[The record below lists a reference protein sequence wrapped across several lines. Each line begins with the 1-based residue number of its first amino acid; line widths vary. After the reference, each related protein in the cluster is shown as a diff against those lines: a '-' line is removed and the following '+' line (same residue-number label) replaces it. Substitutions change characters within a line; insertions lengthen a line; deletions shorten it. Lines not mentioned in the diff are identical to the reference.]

1 MARSRAESYF
11 FKASWIALAVSE
23 ELAEATCATGLA
35 CTLTPTLLEPELLE
49 PELLE
54 PELLEPEL
62 LEPELLEPDL
72 PEPELLEPEDEERL
86 RPPLSSVLATVVRFS
101 VMVVLILPS
110 SCVLRTVFMVGVVV
124 VVLRPPLS
132 SVLTTVVVVGV
143 VVVRRPPLSSV
154 LTTVV
159 VVGVVVVRR
168 PPLSSVVTTAGV
180 VVVEPDNELFEPM
193 DELLLDELEEEL
205 DLLESKPEEELDLLE
220 SELEE
225 ELDLPESEPE
235 EELDLLESEP
245 EAVTLAA
252 MTITPSK
259 AVIRDWEERMVFM
272 DTIGFGLTKAG
283 MTGISQF
290 RGGDGTRKTGM
301 AGSEESKRVVI
312 FCWIVVPLRS
322 GHPQAPGPA
331 PAAFAPSCG
340 ELFCCAHRV
349 EACAARAPSPA
360 TITLSCLNSFSSSAP
375 SFAPK
380 SRRQPPGPL
389 GGPGAGSAVQSVGSG

>member
-1 MARSRAESYF
+1 
-11 FKASWIALAVSE
+11 
-23 ELAEATCATGLA
+23 
-35 CTLTPTLLEPELLE
+35 
-49 PELLE
+49 
-54 PELLEPEL
+54 
-62 LEPELLEPDL
+62 
-72 PEPELLEPEDEERL
+72 
-86 RPPLSSVLATVVRFS
+86 
-101 VMVVLILPS
+101 
-110 SCVLRTVFMVGVVV
+110 
-124 VVLRPPLS
+124 
-132 SVLTTVVVVGV
+132 
-143 VVVRRPPLSSV
+143 
-154 LTTVV
+154 
-159 VVGVVVVRR
+159 
-168 PPLSSVVTTAGV
+168 VVTTAGV
-180 VVVEPDNELFEPM
+180 VVVEPDNELFEPI
-193 DELLLDELEEEL
+193 DELLLEELEEELDLLESKPEEEL

-225 ELDLPESEPE
+225 ELDLPEPEPE

-272 DTIGFGLTKAG
+272 DTIDFGLTKAG

-360 TITLSCLNSFSSSAP
+360 TITLS
-375 SFAPK
+375 
-380 SRRQPPGPL
+380 
-389 GGPGAGSAVQSVGSG
+389 